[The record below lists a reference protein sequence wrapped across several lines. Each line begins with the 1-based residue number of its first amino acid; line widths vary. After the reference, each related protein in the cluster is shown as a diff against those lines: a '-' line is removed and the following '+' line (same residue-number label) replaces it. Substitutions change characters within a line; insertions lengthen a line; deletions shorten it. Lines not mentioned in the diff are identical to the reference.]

1 MGVGIYRPGQNVFTF
16 GIDDFI
22 RRIVQIDADCL
33 DLVAVSEHVGQ
44 IAAGRINDGSA
55 FK

>member
-1 MGVGIYRPGQNVFTF
+1 MGIYRPGQNVFTF

-22 RRIVQIDADCL
+22 RWIVQIDTDRF
-33 DLVAVSEHVGQ
+33 DFVSVGKHIGQ
-44 IAAGRINDGSA
+44 IAAGGVNDGSA